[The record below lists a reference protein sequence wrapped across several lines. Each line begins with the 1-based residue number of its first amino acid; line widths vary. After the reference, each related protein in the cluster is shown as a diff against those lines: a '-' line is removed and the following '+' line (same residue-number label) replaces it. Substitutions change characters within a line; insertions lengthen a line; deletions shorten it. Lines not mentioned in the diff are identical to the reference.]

1 MCPYPG
7 YSALGTAAYGLL
19 LSLLAIATLVIYV
32 IRYNTTYQI
41 NHPIWVHNFI
51 LTYSARFSRVLSH
64 RNSFEGIWLLSI
76 ITYKYT
82 ADTCFNLLRCQKVSA
97 NEISGEFVRVNI
109 ITIPSLIHLS
119 THHRCTITMDLFDA
133 SIQIILLFPLLPYS
147 WELLL
152 CFSSQY

>member
-1 MCPYPG
+1 MF
-7 YSALGTAAYGLL
+7 
-19 LSLLAIATLVIYV
+19 SL
-32 IRYNTTYQI
+32 
-41 NHPIWVHNFI
+41 

-97 NEISGEFVRVNI
+97 NKISGEFVSDNLI
-109 ITIPSLIHLS
+109 SIPSLMHNMS
-119 THHRCTITMDLFDA
+119 PHHRCTITMDLFNA
-133 SIQIILLFPLLPYS
+133 SIQTILLFPSLPCS

-152 CFSSQY
+152 YFSSQYWYLSLVSGHSRYTDLHSTSMYGKCVIIILLQCNSILSHSLMS

>member
-1 MCPYPG
+1 MF
-7 YSALGTAAYGLL
+7 S
-19 LSLLAIATLVIYV
+19 S
-32 IRYNTTYQI
+32 
-41 NHPIWVHNFI
+41 

-97 NEISGEFVRVNI
+97 SEISGEFVSVNNFD
-109 ITIPSLIHLS
+109 PSLMHLS
-119 THHRCTITMDLFDA
+119 AHHRCTIMMDLFDA

-147 WELLL
+147 WDLLL
-152 CFSSQY
+152 CFSSQYWYLSLVSGHSRYTDVLSTTMYRKCVMIILIQCIAYSAIHWCPN